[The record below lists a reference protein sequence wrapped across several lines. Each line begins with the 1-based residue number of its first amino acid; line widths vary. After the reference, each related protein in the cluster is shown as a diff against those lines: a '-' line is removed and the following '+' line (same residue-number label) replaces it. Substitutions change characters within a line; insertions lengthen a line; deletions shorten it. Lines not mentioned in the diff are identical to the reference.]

1 MKVKV
6 YNSSK
11 YQKTTVYDVERI
23 EAMPDTEEFNEDR
36 ELWMEYPEGILLHLF
51 MKDERDLF
59 VPHSLLIS
67 IEE

>member
-36 ELWMEYPEGILLHLF
+36 ELWTENPEGIFLHLF
-51 MKDERDLF
+51 LKDERDFF